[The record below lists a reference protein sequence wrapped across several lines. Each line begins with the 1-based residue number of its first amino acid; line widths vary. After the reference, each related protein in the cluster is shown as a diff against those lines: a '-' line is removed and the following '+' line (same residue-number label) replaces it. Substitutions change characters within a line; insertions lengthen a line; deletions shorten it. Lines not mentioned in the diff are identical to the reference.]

1 MRTVESGGEPGRLS
15 SAAHHGA
22 LARMAH
28 MQGVANYG
36 ARFFSIVSDA
46 RVVWPGMA
54 SSAELLEAGRDGR
67 WAMLALV
74 AYK

>member
-36 ARFFSIVSDA
+36 ARFFSITSDT
-46 RVVWPGMA
+46 RIVWSGM
-54 SSAELLEAGRDGR
+54 SSCAELLEVGRDGR
-67 WAMLALV
+67 
-74 AYK
+74 

>member
-1 MRTVESGGEPGRLS
+1 MRTVERGGEPGRLS
-15 SAAHHGA
+15 SDAHHGA

-36 ARFFSIVSDA
+36 ARFFSIASDA

-54 SSAELLEAGRDGR
+54 SCAELLEAGRDGR
-67 WAMLALV
+67 
-74 AYK
+74 

>member
-22 LARMAH
+22 LARMAR

-36 ARFFSIVSDA
+36 PRFFSIARDA

-54 SSAELLEAGRDGR
+54 LYVELLEAGRDGR
-67 WAMLALV
+67 
-74 AYK
+74 

>member
-22 LARMAH
+22 LTRMAR

-46 RVVWPGMA
+46 RIVWPGMTLC
-54 SSAELLEAGRDGR
+54 AELLEVGRDSR
-67 WAMLALV
+67 
-74 AYK
+74 